1 MLGAATNPIRF
12 RHDRK
17 SLYAKGDL
25 IMRIQNILA
34 AVALTAAIGGLI
46 VPAFAQMQA
55 PIASPRSGGM
65 DQMQGGAGMGPKMG
79 HGMMSQGGMSRGMMS
94 GGCAGMMQSMNGG
107 DGRPNSQ
114 WHTQPG
120 DNAKPD

>member
-1 MLGAATNPIRF
+1 MLGAVANPIRF
-12 RHDRK
+12 RRDRK
-17 SLYAKGDL
+17 SVNAKGDL

-34 AVALTAAIGGLI
+34 AAVLTAAIGGLI
-46 VPAFAQMQA
+46 VPAFAQMQGPA
-55 PIASPRSGGM
+55 PSPRSDGM
-65 DQMQGGAGMGPKMG
+65 DQMQDGARMG